1 MSSPYNP
8 QFEPQPLVSG
18 ETQASVPIDGGAFSS
33 SALPPLIPP
42 LPAKN
47 PVWSGWDVLVIAV
60 LTVVSVVLLGAVLA
74 LGTHLAYPQTSL
86 KDVSPLLA
94 ILAQLLAYVA
104 VAIYMVLMVE
114 GKYHVRFWQAIGW
127 NWPQRATLKLLG
139 LGVLTVS
146 LDLLSRYLPMPKNT
160 PFEEFFARPRDAY
173 LLVIFAVSLGPL
185 MEELFFRGFL
195 YPVLARRLGIVGG
208 VLLTALPF
216 GLIHYV
222 QYRSWSAVL
231 VVGLVGVVLTVVR
244 VVTKSVA
251 ASFLVHVGYN
261 GTLML
266 LAAWATDGFRH
277 MDKAAVL
284 RF

>member
-1 MSSPYNP
+1 LSSPENPRLNP
-8 QFEPQPLVSG
+8 QALNGEPETPLRLIADSFPPPEIQLGSPAPRAG
-18 ETQASVPIDGGAFSS
+18 E
-33 SALPPLIPP
+33 
-42 LPAKN
+42 N

-74 LGTHLAYPQTSL
+74 LGTHLVYPQTSL

-104 VAIYMVLMVE
+104 VAVYMVLMVE

-127 NWPQRATLKLLG
+127 NWPQSSTLKLLG
-139 LGVLTVS
+139 LGVFTVS

-173 LLVIFAVSLGPL
+173 LLVLFAVTLGPL

-195 YPVLARRLGIVGG
+195 YPVLARRLGVVGG